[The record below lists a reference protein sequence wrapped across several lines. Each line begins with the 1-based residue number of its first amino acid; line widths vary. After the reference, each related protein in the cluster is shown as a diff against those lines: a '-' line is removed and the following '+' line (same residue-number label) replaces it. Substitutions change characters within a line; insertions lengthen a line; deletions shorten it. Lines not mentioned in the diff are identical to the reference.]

1 LQPAGRR
8 CGLLIGE
15 HQLIKLLRL
24 RLVELRHKVAVTV
37 ERGLDRGVAQLR
49 LDVLRVGAV
58 GDQQAGI
65 RVAEVVEPDAAELG
79 EATALAGQRCFL
91 PAKASA
97 PPKQAALPAANAS
110 SGAAVPGRPARPS
123 LSEQTVGPRDAT
135 AGFGVA
141 VAARVGTVAVAV
153 KSAWI
158 VSMAVEPPA
167 PRLTA
172 TPRGRHYHSALGN
185 RMGESA
191 VSWAVPFRRTTA
203 DEHEDS

>member
-1 LQPAGRR
+1 MLLAREGERSAEAGRIA
-8 CGLLIGE
+8 CS
-15 HQLIKLLRL
+15 
-24 RLVELRHKVAVTV
+24 
-37 ERGLDRGVAQLR
+37 ER
-49 LDVLRVGAV
+49 VLRGRGA
-58 GDQQAGI
+58 
-65 RVAEVVEPDAAELG
+65 
-79 EATALAGQRCFL
+79 
-91 PAKASA
+91 
-97 PPKQAALPAANAS
+97 
-110 SGAAVPGRPARPS
+110 RPARPS

-135 AGFGVA
+135 AGFGVP

-203 DEHEDS
+203 DEQEDS

>member
-1 LQPAGRR
+1 
-8 CGLLIGE
+8 
-15 HQLIKLLRL
+15 
-24 RLVELRHKVAVTV
+24 
-37 ERGLDRGVAQLR
+37 
-49 LDVLRVGAV
+49 
-58 GDQQAGI
+58 
-65 RVAEVVEPDAAELG
+65 
-79 EATALAGQRCFL
+79 L

-110 SGAAVPGRPARPS
+110 SGAAVPGRPAH
-123 LSEQTVGPRDAT
+123 LSRNRQSALAMPPLGSVCP
-135 AGFGVA
+135 
-141 VAARVGTVAVAV
+141 

-158 VSMAVEPPA
+158 VCMAVEPPA

-203 DEHEDS
+203 DEQEDS